1 MIPERIAHIEETLR
15 NAPNIPDST
24 RAELIAL
31 LAGLKA
37 EIVPLAT
44 THGESV
50 EQIAGSADAAVTA
63 ATQPGKQ
70 PAEAAQAVEGLAA
83 SVRDFEASH
92 PRLVEVVDRL
102 AVTLSNMGI

>member
-15 NAPNIPDST
+15 TAPNIPDST
-24 RAELIAL
+24 RGELIAL

-44 THGESV
+44 THGDSI
-50 EQIAGSADAAVTA
+50 EQITGHADAAITA
-63 ATQPGKQ
+63 ATQPGK
-70 PAEAAQAVEGLAA
+70 PPGEAAQAVEGLAT

-92 PRLVEVVDRL
+92 PRLVEIVDRL
-102 AVTLSNMGI
+102 AVILSNTGI